1 MLHEVKENNM
11 KVLELLA
18 KTLLFLIVVSYPFV
32 MAYGHNLIPENL
44 VKTC

>member
-18 KTLLFLIVVSYPFV
+18 KIVLFTLIVSYPFV
-32 MAYGHNLIPENL
+32 MAYGHSLIPEHL

>member
-1 MLHEVKENNM
+1 M

-32 MAYGHNLIPENL
+32 MAYGHTLIPEYMITNR
-44 VKTC
+44 

>member
-1 MLHEVKENNM
+1 MLFEVKENNM

-18 KTLLFLIVVSYPFV
+18 KILLFTLIVSYPFV
-32 MAYGHNLIPENL
+32 MAYGQNFMPEHM